1 MSEQFKEIFDGYV
14 KAQLR
19 LRAQNFG
26 SRSRAVNGHDQ
37 REKAEPENNERFSNE
52 RGRNREKK

>member
-19 LRAQNFG
+19 LREQNFG
-26 SRSRAVNGHDQ
+26 LRRAVNGHD
-37 REKAEPENNERFSNE
+37 REEAEPENNERFSNE
-52 RGRNREKK
+52 QDQRGKEDK